1 MVEVFECHKS
11 GSPYKEFAFLLGLNY
26 FAILKEKQNMRR
38 FLVGGRVLKTALAVT
53 LSIVIAQQLG
63 MERVTLAAIVA
74 LLTVQR
80 TFYHSLLQSM
90 AKLGSV
96 LLGGV
101 LGTAF
106 SFMFGV
112 SPLGYGLVTLA
123 AIYICLKLHWQDN
136 IILTTVT
143 GITVIF
149 SATDVPPLTFS
160 FEQILTALL
169 GAVCA
174 LAINYLFTPNHRR
187 DVLGKLAN
195 AEEGLRRAIDFI
207 TLEMLEPG
215 YEDTEFK
222 EEIDKLDKLI
232 EEGLE
237 EAKLLREEQRYI
249 INRETDSDRYRQ
261 AFHIYKSQLNRLEEM
276 HKLARRMPVRV
287 PQAAP
292 LVRLFR
298 IVQKMQKR
306 RVEGKNNHYQSVD
319 RLMEKLEKSFAV
331 MDLPKSRDEFISR
344 ASLFHLFQEIQ
355 RYYRRMQNLP
365 ASIIPI
371 QPQKQQRI
379 PLKKL
384 F

>member
-1 MVEVFECHKS
+1 
-11 GSPYKEFAFLLGLNY
+11 
-26 FAILKEKQNMRR
+26 MRR

-123 AIYICLKLHWQDN
+123 AIYICLKLHWQDH

-174 LAINYLFTPNHRR
+174 LIINYLFTPNHRK
-187 DVLGKLAN
+187 DVLGKLTN

-207 TLEMLEPG
+207 MLEMLEPG

-306 RVEGKNNHYQSVD
+306 RVEGKSNHYQNVD

-365 ASIIPI
+365 VSIISI
-371 QPQKQQRI
+371 QPQRQHRI

>member
-1 MVEVFECHKS
+1 MNR
-11 GSPYKEFAFLLGLNY
+11 Y
-26 FAILKEKQNMRR
+26 I
-38 FLVGGRVLKTALAVT
+38 VGGRVIKTALAVT

-63 MERVTLAAIVA
+63 LERVTLAAIVA

-123 AIYICLKLHWQDN
+123 AIYICLQLRWQEH
-136 IILTTVT
+136 IVLTAVT

-149 SATDVPPLTFS
+149 SGAEMPWTFS
-160 FEQILTALL
+160 LEQIFTAML

-174 LAINYLFTPNHRR
+174 LGINYLFTPNHRK
-187 DVLGKLAN
+187 DVIEKIYR
-195 AEEGLRRAIDFI
+195 AEEGLRDAIDFI
-207 TLEMLEPG
+207 MQEMLEPG
-215 YEDTEFK
+215 CDDSDFRSRT
-222 EEIDKLDKLI
+222 DKLETLI
-232 EEGLE
+232 KAGLE
-237 EAKLLREEQRYI
+237 EAKLLREEQRFM

-261 AFHIYKSQLNRLEEM
+261 AFHVYSSQLKRLGEM
-276 HKLARRMPVRV
+276 HRLTRRMPVKV

-292 LVRLFR
+292 LVQLFR
-298 IVQKMQKR
+298 IVQKMQHRKFNGQPIHNQT
-306 RVEGKNNHYQSVD
+306 VEK
-319 RLMEKLEKSFAV
+319 LMNKLEKSFAE
-331 MDLPKSRDEFISR
+331 MDLPKSREEFISR

-355 RYYRRMQNLP
+355 RYYNRMNEMP
-365 ASIIPI
+365 ACSTGLYRN
-371 QPQKQQRI
+371 K
-379 PLKKL
+379 
-384 F
+384 